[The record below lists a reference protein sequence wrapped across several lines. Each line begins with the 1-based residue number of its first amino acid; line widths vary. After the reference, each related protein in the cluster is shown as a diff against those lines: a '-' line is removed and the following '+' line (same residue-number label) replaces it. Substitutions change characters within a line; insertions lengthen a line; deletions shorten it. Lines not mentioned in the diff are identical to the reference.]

1 MLLFQGCTMSC
12 VVRVPVVLRSEVAFN
27 SGELKHV
34 CGIDARRTWS
44 VIPEASV
51 AMNQYPQSSM
61 LASRLIHAALH
72 FGEQTPASSQS
83 NLRTCAAQ
91 SLYGGNARARDAARS
106 LYATVNAK
114 EFGVILVLGLTLI
127 LAACPRRSFLDAH
140 ARSIVVLFIRS
151 QSVQLS
157 HIYAPSAIITDGWPA
172 QTVSMPYRED
182 SSMDLTS

>member
-12 VVRVPVVLRSEVAFN
+12 VVRVPVVLRSEVAFD

-51 AMNQYPQSSM
+51 AINQYPQSSM

-72 FGEQTPASSQS
+72 FGEQTLSVSQS

-91 SLYGGNARARDAARS
+91 SLYGGNARARDAART

-127 LAACPRRSFLDAH
+127 LTACPRRSFLDAH
-140 ARSIVVLFIRS
+140 ARSIAVLFIRS
-151 QSVQLS
+151 QSSQLS
-157 HIYAPSAIITDGWPA
+157 HISAPSAIITDGWPA
-172 QTVSMPYRED
+172 QTVSIPY
-182 SSMDLTS
+182 